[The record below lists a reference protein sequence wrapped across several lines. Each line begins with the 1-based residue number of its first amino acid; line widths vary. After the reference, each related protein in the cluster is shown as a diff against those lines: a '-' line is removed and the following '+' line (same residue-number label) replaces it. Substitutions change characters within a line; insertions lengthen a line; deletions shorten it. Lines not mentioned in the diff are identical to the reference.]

1 MRGGAV
7 EEGQA
12 VRYDHDYLLYK
23 LAEVRAE
30 LEAAQADLRHW
41 IGVAQ
46 AEGLPK
52 TAISDASGVSR
63 VTINRW
69 TKEG

>member
-30 LEAAQADLRHW
+30 LEAAQA
-41 IGVAQ
+41 
-46 AEGLPK
+46 EGLPK
-52 TAISDASGVSR
+52 TAISEASGISR

-69 TKEG
+69 TKEA

>member
-1 MRGGAV
+1 MD
-7 EEGQA
+7 EGQT

-23 LAEVRAE
+23 LAQAREE
-30 LEAAQADLRHW
+30 LEVAQADLRHW
-41 IGVAQ
+41 IDVAQ

-52 TAISDASGVSR
+52 TAISDASGISR

-69 TKEG
+69 TKEA